1 MSSLYLITQVKTCL
15 LKPSQSLRIQLLV
28 LSSNKCHGGGGGS
41 SSYLRKGHK
50 GLEHHFKSIIYYSLM
65 VAQPVLTTGEELLGK
80 LCKERNCRDSFL
92 GLKLEFSFQNK
103 CMEKRII

>member
-15 LKPSQSLRIQLLV
+15 PKPSQSLRIQLLV

-50 GLEHHFKSIIYYSLM
+50 GLEHHFKSIIDYFLM

-92 GLKLEFSFQNK
+92 GLKLGFSFQNK
-103 CMEKRII
+103 CMEK